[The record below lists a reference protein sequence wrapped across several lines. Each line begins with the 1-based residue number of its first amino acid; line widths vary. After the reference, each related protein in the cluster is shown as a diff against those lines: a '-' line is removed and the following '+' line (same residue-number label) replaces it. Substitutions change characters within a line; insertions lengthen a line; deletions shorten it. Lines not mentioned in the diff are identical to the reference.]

1 MERFD
6 GLRPARLK
14 VGIISAGR
22 VGTALGVAL
31 QRADHVVVACSAIS
45 HASRRRAQRRLP
57 DTPVLPPLDVAAS
70 AELLLLAV
78 TDSELAGLVSGLA
91 ATSAVRPQ
99 TIVAHTSGANGIGI
113 LAPLAQQGCIPLA
126 IHPAMTFT
134 GSDEDISR
142 LPDTCFGIT
151 AADDVGY
158 AIGQSLVL
166 EMGGEPFCV
175 REDARILYHAA
186 LAHASNH
193 IVTVLADA
201 LEALRAAL
209 SGGELLGQQTVDDQP
224 GGIVERIVGPLA
236 RAALEN
242 TLQRGQAALTGPVAR
257 GDAAAVADHLA
268 ARGRRRSAGPG
279 IPDKR
284 AADRAARTRPRGCRR
299 GFDGMTIPA
308 FHPGELNVYSAPGDV
323 ADVSRALRLT
333 GRRVMLVPTMG
344 ALHEGHLAL
353 VRAAKRVPG
362 SVVVV
367 SIFVNPMQFG
377 AGEDLDAY
385 PRTPDDDLAQ
395 LRAEGVEIAFTPTTA
410 AMYPDGLRTTVQP
423 GPLAAELEGGPRP
436 THFAGVL
443 TVVLKLLQI
452 VRPDRVF
459 FGEKDYQQL
468 VLIRQLVAD
477 FNLDVAVVGV
487 PTVREADGLAMSSRN
502 RYLDPAQRAAAVA
515 LSAALTAAAHAA
527 TAGAQAALDAA
538 RAVLDA
544 APGVAVDYLELRDI
558 GLGPMPLN
566 GSGRLLVAARLGT
579 TRLLDNIAIE
589 IGTFAGTDRPDG
601 YRAILE
607 SHWRN

>member
-45 HASRRRAQRRLP
+45 HGRRAQRRLP

-268 ARGRRRSAGPG
+268 A
-279 IPDKR
+279 
-284 AADRAARTRPRGCRR
+284 
-299 GFDGMTIPA
+299 
-308 FHPGELNVYSAPGDV
+308 L
-323 ADVSRALRLT
+323 ADVDAALAQAYRINALRT
-333 GRRVMLVPTMG
+333 
-344 ALHEGHLAL
+344 
-353 VRAAKRVPG
+353 
-362 SVVVV
+362 
-367 SIFVNPMQFG
+367 
-377 AGEDLDAY
+377 
-385 PRTPDDDLAQ
+385 
-395 LRAEGVEIAFTPTTA
+395 
-410 AMYPDGLRTTVQP
+410 
-423 GPLAAELEGGPRP
+423 
-436 THFAGVL
+436 
-443 TVVLKLLQI
+443 
-452 VRPDRVF
+452 
-459 FGEKDYQQL
+459 
-468 VLIRQLVAD
+468 
-477 FNLDVAVVGV
+477 
-487 PTVREADGLAMSSRN
+487 
-502 RYLDPAQRAAAVA
+502 AQRAHAPADVVEV
-515 LSAALTAAAHAA
+515 LTA
-527 TAGAQAALDAA
+527 
-538 RAVLDA
+538 
-544 APGVAVDYLELRDI
+544 
-558 GLGPMPLN
+558 
-566 GSGRLLVAARLGT
+566 
-579 TRLLDNIAIE
+579 
-589 IGTFAGTDRPDG
+589 
-601 YRAILE
+601 
-607 SHWRN
+607 